1 MSQLTVGN
9 IAVSGIGTINEVRT
23 AGIRNTA
30 GTGSAYNPGSV
41 VQFVD
46 FRLPSTSDSYT
57 VIAQD
62 TAFQTPISVT
72 ITPRFANS
80 KLVIHGEAQTRT
92 IAGQGTTLAI
102 RRDGTVINGS
112 INFGSL
118 NFFFKNDS
126 ANHHLQMAGNTS
138 VIAGNTSATTFTVW
152 IAPYGG
158 SGEWN
163 TGWGTNYIQVWEI
176 AQ

>member
-9 IAVSGIGTINEVRT
+9 IAVSGIGTINQVRT

-46 FRLPSTSDSYT
+46 FRLPSVSDSYT
-57 VIAQD
+57 NIAAD

-80 KLVIHGEAQTRT
+80 KLVVHGEAHTRS
-92 IAGQGTTLAI
+92 IAAIGTTLAI

-112 INFGSL
+112 LNYGSL
-118 NFFFKNDS
+118 NFFYKSD
-126 ANHHLQMAGNTS
+126 AVNHHLQMAGNTS

-152 IAPYGG
+152 ITPYAGI
-158 SGEWN
+158 GEWN